1 MRIKIHFIIKFSKLK
16 ITKKIKEEIKIK
28 FDLKKYQVKISESSF
43 KGETKTLA
51 KKAIL
56 DKTDLIVACGGD
68 GTINEIINQ
77 IKERGFKIAIV
88 PIGSGNG
95 IARHFNIPLDIS
107 KSLDLILEQ
116 NFTNVD
122 VGEVNESL
130 FLGNV
135 AFGLGA
141 DFIKNYQKNKYQG
154 LFGYII
160 AFVKTL
166 LNIKEKHFI
175 IDIDGERIATSP
187 LILIISNT
195 KQQGYDFTVTPKAKT
210 DDGLLDMAIIENLSN
225 FKNIKIIF
233 KIIFGLNFCPG
244 DMIYKKISS
253 LNITPHKPI
262 KNIQIDGE
270 NLNTADR
277 NFNIKLFKK
286 KLQLV
291 SPK

>member
-1 MRIKIHFIIKFSKLK
+1 MRLKIHFIIKLSNSK
-16 ITKKIKEEIKIK
+16 IAERIKDEVKIK
-28 FDLKKYQVKISESSF
+28 FDGNKYQVKISESSF
-43 KGETKTLA
+43 KGETKTLTRE
-51 KKAIL
+51 AIL

-68 GTINEIINQ
+68 GTINEIINE
-77 IKERGFKIAIV
+77 IKHREFKIAIV

-107 KSLDLILEQ
+107 KSLDLILRH
-116 NFTNVD
+116 NYSYVD
-122 VGEVNESL
+122 IGKVNESL

-135 AFGLGA
+135 AFGIGA
-141 DFIKNYQKNKYQG
+141 DFIKNYHKIKNKG
-154 LFGYII
+154 LVGYFL
-160 AFVKTL
+160 AFIKTIFS
-166 LNIKEKHFI
+166 IKEKQFI

-187 LILIISNT
+187 LILIVSNT
-195 KQQGYDFTVTPKAKT
+195 NQQGYDFTVTPKAKT

-233 KIIFGLNFCPG
+233 KIIFGLKFYPG

-286 KLQLV
+286 KLQLI

>member
-1 MRIKIHFIIKFSKLK
+1 MRIKIHFIIKFSNLK

-68 GTINEIINQ
+68 GTINEILNQ

-141 DFIKNYQKNKYQG
+141 DFIKNYQKIKYQG

-233 KIIFGLNFCPG
+233 KIIFGLNFYPG

-286 KLQLV
+286 KLQLI

>member
-1 MRIKIHFIIKFSKLK
+1 MRIKIHFIIKFSNLK

-68 GTINEIINQ
+68 GTINEILNQ

-187 LILIISNT
+187 LILIVSNT
-195 KQQGYDFTVTPKAKT
+195 NQQGYDFTVTPKAKT

-233 KIIFGLNFCPG
+233 KIIFGLNFYPG

-286 KLQLV
+286 KLQLI

>member
-1 MRIKIHFIIKFSKLK
+1 MRIKIHFIIKFSNLK

-187 LILIISNT
+187 LILIVSNT
-195 KQQGYDFTVTPKAKT
+195 NQQGYDFTVTPKAKT

-286 KLQLV
+286 KLQLI

>member
-1 MRIKIHFIIKFSKLK
+1 MRLKIHFIIKLSSLK
-16 ITKKIKEEIKIK
+16 ITNRIKKEVKIK
-28 FDLKKYQVKISESSF
+28 FNRNKYQVCVRESCF
-43 KGETKTLA
+43 KGETKKLA
-51 KKAIL
+51 REAIL
-56 DKTDLIVACGGD
+56 DKTNLIVACGGD
-68 GTINEIINQ
+68 GTINEILNQ
-77 IKERGFKIAIV
+77 IKEKEIKIAII

-107 KSLDLILEQ
+107 KSLDLILKQ

-122 VGEVNESL
+122 IGKVNESF

-141 DFIKNYQKNKYQG
+141 DFIRNYQKIKYQG

-187 LILIISNT
+187 LILIVSNT
-195 KQQGYDFTVTPKAKT
+195 NQQGYDFTVTPKAKT

-233 KIIFGLNFCPG
+233 KIIFGLKFYRG

-286 KLQLV
+286 KLQLI

>member
-1 MRIKIHFIIKFSKLK
+1 MRIKIHFIIKFSNLK

-68 GTINEIINQ
+68 GTINEILNQ
-77 IKERGFKIAIV
+77 IKEKEIKIAIV

-141 DFIKNYQKNKYQG
+141 DFIKNYQKIKYQG

-187 LILIISNT
+187 LILIVSNT
-195 KQQGYDFTVTPKAKT
+195 NQQGYDFTVTPKAKT

-233 KIIFGLNFCPG
+233 KIIFGLKFYPG

-253 LNITPHKPI
+253 LNITPRKPI

-286 KLQLV
+286 KLQLI

>member
-1 MRIKIHFIIKFSKLK
+1 MASAFAKFFFAIFKVSGHPSKV
-16 ITKKIKEEIKIK
+16 
-28 FDLKKYQVKISESSF
+28 Y
-43 KGETKTLA
+43 
-51 KKAIL
+51 
-56 DKTDLIVACGGD
+56 
-68 GTINEIINQ
+68 
-77 IKERGFKIAIV
+77 
-88 PIGSGNG
+88 
-95 IARHFNIPLDIS
+95 
-107 KSLDLILEQ
+107 
-116 NFTNVD
+116 
-122 VGEVNESL
+122 
-130 FLGNV
+130 NV

-141 DFIKNYQKNKYQG
+141 DFIKNYQKIKYQG

-187 LILIISNT
+187 LILIVSNT
-195 KQQGYDFTVTPKAKT
+195 NQQGYDFTVTPKAKT
-210 DDGLLDMAIIENLSN
+210 DDGLLDIAIIENLSN

-233 KIIFGLNFCPG
+233 KIIFGLKFYPG

-286 KLQLV
+286 KLQLI